1 MLEQVLDTVTA
12 PVRATGRMIFGDKP
26 CKVAVVGA
34 AGGIGQPLSLLL
46 KLSPFVTE
54 LSLYDV
60 APFTPG
66 ALNKLHEKCTSDCFT
81 VSTVSPVARGRL
93 TTRPPHGPGAP
104 AARRLPA
111 QTAPSKTPLPCLHC
125 R

>member
-1 MLEQVLDTVTA
+1 MVGGLGQVLDTMTS
-12 PVRATGRMIFGDKP
+12 PVRATGRLIFGDKP

-54 LSLYDV
+54 LSLFDV

-66 ALNKLHEKCTSDCFT
+66 ESANGVNAISIGCML
-81 VSTVSPVARGRL
+81 VR
-93 TTRPPHGPGAP
+93 
-104 AARRLPA
+104 
-111 QTAPSKTPLPCLHC
+111 
-125 R
+125 